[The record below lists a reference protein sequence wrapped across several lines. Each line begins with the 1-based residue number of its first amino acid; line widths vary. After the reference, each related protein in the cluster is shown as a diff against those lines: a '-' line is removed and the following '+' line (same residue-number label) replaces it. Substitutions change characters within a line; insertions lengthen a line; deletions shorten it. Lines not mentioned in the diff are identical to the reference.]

1 MRKKSST
8 KLQQIVDAAARL
20 FVEHGFSC
28 TSMSQI
34 AECVGGSK
42 ATLYSYFPSK
52 DKIYMEVLM
61 QSAHKL
67 GNKAFDCLEGEAPL
81 LEKLTKFSKE
91 YLAFVLS
98 PPMIDI
104 RRTFF
109 SEAHKTGM
117 GKTVYECG
125 FKKKWQRVAD
135 LLAAAMQAG
144 EMTQADPWIAAMQL
158 RALIEVDLADRRT
171 LGIVGSVSDAEINEG
186 VARALDVYCAYY
198 RIARSK

>member
-1 MRKKSST
+1 M
-8 KLQQIVDAAARL
+8 A
-20 FVEHGFSC
+20 
-28 TSMSQI
+28 QI
-34 AECVGGSK
+34 AACVGGSK

-67 GNKAFDCLEGEAPL
+67 GDKAFGCLDLDAPL
-81 LEKLTKFSKE
+81 FEKLTNFSKE

-125 FKKKWQRVAD
+125 FKKKWSRVAD
-135 LLAAAMQAG
+135 MLASAMQAG
-144 EMTQADPWIAAMQL
+144 QMTQADPWIAAMQL

-171 LGIVGSVSDAEINEG
+171 LGIVGSVSPKEIEDG

-198 RIARSK
+198 RIARSE